1 MGIIVSYK
9 DIYDERDIGLTFDC
23 TWDIENGLGLR
34 LLDEQVNDVGWHDV
48 TIYINCF
55 LSDNNL

>member
-9 DIYDERDIGLTFDC
+9 DIYDERDIGLTFEC
-23 TWDIENGLGLR
+23 TWDIENGLALR

-48 TIYINCF
+48 TI
-55 LSDNNL
+55 